1 MIRPFHLERS
11 VDWLFEAEELF
22 RTPKAHLM
30 SLLQARS
37 EKTYYQNLFY
47 IQQRGSP
54 LERFRVSVAFDYDL
68 MYSSISRAITCR

>member
-22 RTPKAHLM
+22 RTHKAHLM

-37 EKTYYQNLFY
+37 EKIYYQNLFY
-47 IQQRGSP
+47 IQQRASP

-68 MYSSISRAITCR
+68 MYSSDSRAICR